1 MPEARDARHTGHH
14 RTTRSLTILAVVIVT
29 LTVALLLLR
38 NRSESVRQIERQH
51 AFERVVAKEQE
62 VNEARALLAR
72 RLRELEAAR
81 ALAESLDV
89 RAHSMSDTARPDR

>member
-14 RTTRSLTILAVVIVT
+14 RTTRNLTILAVVIVA
-29 LTVALLLLR
+29 LTVALLLLG
-38 NRSESVRQIERQH
+38 NRSESVRKIERQR

-72 RLRELEAAR
+72 KLRELEAAR